1 MAWAETS
8 ATGAPQ
14 PRRYNFE
21 TAGSEQC
28 WPISPSQKLLQS
40 RHILPVNRTVY
51 PLVVIMASSLL
62 QIFEQYQKARVQFV
76 QSVAEA
82 ATRPQNIDVM
92 QNAGVM
98 QLLRPLLLD
107 NVCLYNY

>member
-1 MAWAETS
+1 
-8 ATGAPQ
+8 
-14 PRRYNFE
+14 
-21 TAGSEQC
+21 
-28 WPISPSQKLLQS
+28 
-40 RHILPVNRTVY
+40 
-51 PLVVIMASSLL
+51 MASSLL

-82 ATRPQNIDVM
+82 ATRPQNIDTM

-107 NVCLYNY
+107 NVPSIQQTAALALGLRLWIPGLIFWALGHSAAVMMARSDPDFMAVASRSARHKGYLKC